1 MNSNPY
7 AYETDLS
14 RSQGEFSSMMDN
26 MQGRLDALQK
36 PALLEKAKAL
46 KKRGQDLQKKA
57 QDVQSSIELGLGA
70 PLGPVVSKQIIQ
82 PASKYAK
89 KFLGDR
95 IAKAGEKAKSIVG
108 NLKSKSDGILNR
120 GSTPTRSGPIKGEET
135 EEGTGLEDMKGGEF
149 GGSAPRTMPAV
160 AERAELKPFEFG
172 QSNRTAFGS
181 KFRKASTETDLFP
194 SEQKEADDGES
205 KSDPFETKSGE
216 GGEGAP
222 EAQTY
227 IRDRAPVKFNQET
240 GKLNVPSTGNEAEE
254 LSDLAPKPSAVIE
267 GVGGDVSKAT
277 NIAKT
282 LLSGGEDA
290 AKVAKTALVGGAE
303 GAEDTLAGVAA
314 ANAFD
319 PIGWVI
325 GAGLAIGGLVEGVSA
340 MADSAQANAQEK
352 VADAIPLPKSPPINF
367 AGKIVVP
374 VNSAV
379 GQE

>member
-1 MNSNPY
+1 M
-7 AYETDLS
+7 
-14 RSQGEFSSMMDN
+14 
-26 MQGRLDALQK
+26 
-36 PALLEKAKAL
+36 
-46 KKRGQDLQKKA
+46 
-57 QDVQSSIELGLGA
+57 
-70 PLGPVVSKQIIQ
+70 
-82 PASKYAK
+82 
-89 KFLGDR
+89 
-95 IAKAGEKAKSIVG
+95 
-108 NLKSKSDGILNR
+108 
-120 GSTPTRSGPIKGEET
+120 
-135 EEGTGLEDMKGGEF
+135 
-149 GGSAPRTMPAV
+149 
-160 AERAELKPFEFG
+160 
-172 QSNRTAFGS
+172 
-181 KFRKASTETDLFP
+181 
-194 SEQKEADDGES
+194 
-205 KSDPFETKSGE
+205 
-216 GGEGAP
+216 
-222 EAQTY
+222 
-227 IRDRAPVKFNQET
+227 
-240 GKLNVPSTGNEAEE
+240 
-254 LSDLAPKPSAVIE
+254 
-267 GVGGDVSKAT
+267 SKAT